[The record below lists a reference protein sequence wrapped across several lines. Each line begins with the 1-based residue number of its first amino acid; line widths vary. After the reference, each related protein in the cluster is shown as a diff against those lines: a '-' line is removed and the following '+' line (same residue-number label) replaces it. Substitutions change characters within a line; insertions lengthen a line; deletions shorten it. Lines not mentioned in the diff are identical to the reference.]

1 MKIVIN
7 RQHGG
12 FGLSPKATRLW
23 AERKGKK
30 CYFFT
35 LGLTSVRIT
44 EEEATSK
51 CIGFCAFSTPKPPK
65 SPPASRWGQMTLK
78 EKQRSNARYRAKAI
92 QPRDADRN
100 DSDLVAVV
108 EELGEA
114 ANGRFA
120 KLRVIEIPDGVEWQ
134 IEEYDGL
141 EWIAE
146 KHRTWGDNQ

>member
-23 AERKGKK
+23 AERKGREIP
-30 CYFFT
+30 T
-35 LGLTSVRIT
+35 GL
-44 EEEATSK
+44 EEPE
-51 CIGFCAFSTPKPPK
+51 
-65 SPPASRWGQMTLK
+65 
-78 EKQRSNARYRAKAI
+78 
-92 QPRDADRN
+92 RN
-100 DSDLVAVV
+100 DPDLVAVV

-114 ANGRFA
+114 ANGRFS
-120 KLRVIEIPDGVEWQ
+120 KLRVVEIPDGVEWQ

-146 KHRTWGDNQ
+146 KHRTWGDSQ